1 MYKNE
6 LKEIRKQK
14 FAQME
19 QQLKETH
26 PKEEDSLFY
35 YHSSEE
41 RVVLS
46 HALFWTMTLPQF
58 FKSRLRKEK
67 LPSVTTFS
75 PRDSLSKLS
84 SPLGLLKE
92 FFLLL
97 RQYQEEM
104 LDAFLTEDDYFP
116 ELLRSQDLRNER
128 PKVESCNIL
137 YEMLP
142 TILMSSYL
150 REEKDPRK
158 LAAISVVA
166 ADFGGD
172 MDEELANE
180 LLDDMDFHYNKVK
193 CRMIEG
199 MLPKLMKM
207 VEGGD
212 EEYEIKAPRK
222 TVGVVAKR

>member
-1 MYKNE
+1 MDKNE

-19 QQLKETH
+19 QQLKDMH

-41 RVVLS
+41 RIVLS

-67 LPSVTTFS
+67 
-75 PRDSLSKLS
+75 
-84 SPLGLLKE
+84 

-104 LDAFLTEDDYFP
+104 LDAFLQDDDYFSD
-116 ELLRSQDLRNER
+116 LLHY
-128 PKVESCNIL
+128 CNIL

-142 TILMSSYL
+142 TILMSSHL
-150 REEKDPRK
+150 REEKDARK
-158 LAAISVVA
+158 LAAIALIA
-166 ADFGGD
+166 AGYGGD
-172 MDEELANE
+172 MDEELCNE

-193 CRMIEG
+193 CPKIEG

-207 VEGGD
+207 VEG
-212 EEYEIKAPRK
+212 ESL
-222 TVGVVAKR
+222 

>member
-1 MYKNE
+1 MDKKE

-41 RVVLS
+41 RIVLS

-67 LPSVTTFS
+67 
-75 PRDSLSKLS
+75 
-84 SPLGLLKE
+84 

-104 LDAFLTEDDYFP
+104 LDAFLQDDDYFSD
-116 ELLRSQDLRNER
+116 LLHY
-128 PKVESCNIL
+128 CNIL

-142 TILMSSYL
+142 SILMSSHL
-150 REEKDPRK
+150 REEKDSRK

-166 ADFGGD
+166 AGFGGD
-172 MDEELANE
+172 MDDELCNE

-193 CRMIEG
+193 CRKIEG

-207 VEGGD
+207 VEGEMKSMG
-212 EEYEIKAPRK
+212 
-222 TVGVVAKR
+222 

>member
-1 MYKNE
+1 MDKNE

-26 PKEEDSLFY
+26 PKEEDRMFY

-41 RVVLS
+41 RIVLS

-67 LPSVTTFS
+67 
-75 PRDSLSKLS
+75 
-84 SPLGLLKE
+84 

-104 LDAFLTEDDYFP
+104 LDAFLQDDDYFSD
-116 ELLRSQDLRNER
+116 LLHY
-128 PKVESCNIL
+128 CNIL

-150 REEKDPRK
+150 REEKDARK
-158 LAAISVVA
+158 LASISVVA
-166 ADFGGD
+166 AGFGGD
-172 MDEELANE
+172 MDEDLCNE

-193 CRMIEG
+193 CRKIEV
-199 MLPKLMKM
+199 MMPKLMKM
-207 VEGGD
+207 VEG
-212 EEYEIKAPRK
+212 EMRSM
-222 TVGVVAKR
+222 R